1 MLTKEQY
8 IADPCRASSVP
19 YWKAKDLTIPEGML
33 VLHQDELDGIDL
45 GSYEDETYFRLRH
58 DLRDLPAPRLPDGFS
73 LCRPTL
79 GEYAA
84 HIALCYGGPC
94 VSEAELRSYTT
105 RPVYREE
112 LWLAVR
118 EDRTGAIAA
127 SGIAELDREAGEGAL
142 EWIQVAEPYRRRG
155 LGRYVVTE
163 LLRRM
168 KGLARFATVS
178 GQCGNR
184 SNPEA
189 LYRACG
195 FTGADVWH
203 ILRKVDP

>member
-8 IADPCRASSVP
+8 TADPCRASSVP
-19 YWKAKDLTIPEGML
+19 YWKAKGLTIPEGML

-45 GSYEDETYFRLRH
+45 GSYQDETYFRLYH
-58 DLRDLPAPRLPDGFS
+58 DLRDLPAPRLPGGFS

-94 VSEAELRSYTT
+94 VSEAELRAYTT

-118 EDRTGAIAA
+118 EDSTGAIAA
-127 SGIAELDREAGEGAL
+127 SGIAELDREVGEGAL

-178 GQCGNR
+178 GRCGNP

-195 FTGADVWH
+195 FTGEDVWH
-203 ILRKVDP
+203 ILRKIVP